1 MALALL
7 LAGCSAEHRLGS
19 VQGSTDNLLH
29 SPDGSIYL
37 TCASAPQVVEP
48 LPLDVYMMVDAS
60 SESAVFGDYSWDAV
74 ASAISG
80 FAASPKARG
89 VSLGLQYFPLFSEGV
104 DCKPS
109 DYALPAVEIAPLPD
123 AAVAINHSLFGRTL
137 ADPAATRP
145 ALEGALQHALAW
157 AKDHRT
163 KKVAVVLVTGG
174 PPSSEACYPNDI
186 QACAGVAAAALV
198 SPFSIRTFVVTMGE
212 GFAQAD
218 MIAAA
223 GGSRQALRV
232 LTGHDVIPNFVHAI
246 DEVRAAVACEYPL
259 PVPPD
264 GGVDYGKVNLQIATV
279 DGGATPPLLVN
290 SIVSE
295 GDCDPAAGGWF
306 YDDPSKPTRIIACP
320 ATCESIASM
329 EGATVEVLFE
339 CDRVTSPP
347 H

>member
-1 MALALL
+1 M
-7 LAGCSAEHRLGS
+7 LAGCSAEHRLGT

-29 SPDGSIYL
+29 SPDASIDP

-80 FAASPKARG
+80 FAASPKASG
-89 VSLGLQYFPLFSEGV
+89 VSLGLQYFPLLSEGV
-104 DCKPS
+104 DCKPA

-123 AAVAINHSLFGRTL
+123 TAVAINHSLFSRTL
-137 ADPAATRP
+137 ADPATTRP
-145 ALEGALQHALAW
+145 ALEGALSHAATW
-157 AKDHRT
+157 ARDHRT
-163 KKVAVVLVTGG
+163 KNIAVVLVTGG
-174 PPSSEACYPNDI
+174 PPSSEACDPNDI
-186 QACAGVAAAALV
+186 QACAGVAAAALMG
-198 SPFSIRTFVVTMGE
+198 PFRIHTFVVTMGE

-218 MIAAA
+218 VIAAA
-223 GGSRQALRV
+223 GGSRRALPV
-232 LTGHDVIPNFVHAI
+232 LTGHDVIPNFVHAM
-246 DEVRAAVACEYPL
+246 DEVRAAVSCAYPL

-264 GGVDYGKVNLQIATV
+264 GGVDYDKVNLQIAAA
-279 DGGATPPLLVN
+279 DGGAMPLLVN
-290 SIVSE
+290 SVVSG
-295 GDCDPAAGGWF
+295 GDCDPSVGGWF

-320 ATCESIASM
+320 ATCASIAAM
-329 EGATVEVLFE
+329 EGAAVEVLFG